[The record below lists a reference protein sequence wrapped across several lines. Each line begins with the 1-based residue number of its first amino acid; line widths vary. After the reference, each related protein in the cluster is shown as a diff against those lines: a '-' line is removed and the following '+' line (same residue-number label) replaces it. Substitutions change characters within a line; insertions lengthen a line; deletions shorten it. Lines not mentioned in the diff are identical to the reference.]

1 MLRSQALALGPKGNV
16 GSFLLKKLAP
26 KSIRQKHATGPMLHH
41 RKTFNFKRGWHQ
53 LHRRIAARGANIHP
67 DEPDK
72 WHRHLVGD
80 VRRLPEERF
89 DPKER
94 ADKAE
99 CAWEKRGRLQVYQI
113 GGVSEKFVC
122 YRCGYPVKSKLQ
134 VIKDD
139 NWDWRMCYTCY
150 VATVNT
156 NMEND
161 T

>member
-1 MLRSQALALGPKGNV
+1 MAGGPKGNV

-26 KSIRQKHATGPMLHH
+26 KSIRQRHATGPQLNS

-53 LHRRIAARGANIHP
+53 LHRRISARSHDLAPN
-67 DEPDK
+67 EPEK
-72 WHRHLVGD
+72 WHRHLPGD
-80 VRRLPEERF
+80 VRQAPSERF

-94 ADKAE
+94 QDKAE
-99 CAWEKRGRLQVYQI
+99 CAWEKRGRLQVFQI
-113 GGVSEKFVC
+113 GGVSERFVC
-122 YRCGYPVKSKLQ
+122 YRCGYPTKSKLQ

-150 VATVNT
+150 VSTVSNG
-156 NMEND
+156 MESD